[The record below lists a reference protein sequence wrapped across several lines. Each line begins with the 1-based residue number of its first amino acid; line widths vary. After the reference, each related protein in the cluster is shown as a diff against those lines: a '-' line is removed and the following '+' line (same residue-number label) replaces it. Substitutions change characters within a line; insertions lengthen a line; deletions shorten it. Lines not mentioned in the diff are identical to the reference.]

1 MTMGKGLEAILKAPT
16 NLKRIESA
24 KVTTEEVTTKE
35 KSAEEVNTG
44 SSTITEIHRA
54 EVATTDEH
62 IAEVI
67 TEGVVTEGVVTEG
80 VVTEGVTIRGVT
92 ICQDAIAKAISD
104 AKRSPRIS
112 TWSPLAVGTLKSLWM
127 TQPQFSMSD
136 EIRTLI
142 EEGLAK
148 KYPELVERVKKE
160 LEKSG

>member
-16 NLKRIESA
+16 NLKRVESA
-24 KVTTEEVTTKE
+24 EVTTEEVTTKE
-35 KSAEEVNTG
+35 KSADEVNTG
-44 SSTITEIHRA
+44 SSTIIEIRSA
-54 EVATTDEH
+54 EIATTDER
-62 IAEVI
+62 IAKVI
-67 TEGVVTEGVVTEG
+67 TEGVVTEGVIITQVT
-80 VVTEGVTIRGVT
+80 TRGVT
-92 ICQDAIAKAISD
+92 IHRDAIAKAISD

-148 KYPELVERVKKE
+148 KYPELVEMVKKE

>member
-1 MTMGKGLEAILKAPT
+1 MGKGLEAILKAPT
-16 NLKRIESA
+16 NLKRLESA
-24 KVTTEEVTTKE
+24 EVTTEEVTTKE

-44 SSTITEIHRA
+44 SSTITEIRSA
-54 EVATTDEH
+54 EIATTDER
-62 IAEVI
+62 IAKVI
-67 TEGVVTEGVVTEG
+67 TEGVVTEGVIITQVT
-80 VVTEGVTIRGVT
+80 TRGVT
-92 ICQDAIAKAISD
+92 IHRDAIAKAISD

-148 KYPELVERVKKE
+148 KYPELVEMVKKE

>member
-54 EVATTDEH
+54 EVATTDKH

-67 TEGVVTEGVVTEG
+67 TEGVVTEGVTITQVT
-80 VVTEGVTIRGVT
+80 TRGVT